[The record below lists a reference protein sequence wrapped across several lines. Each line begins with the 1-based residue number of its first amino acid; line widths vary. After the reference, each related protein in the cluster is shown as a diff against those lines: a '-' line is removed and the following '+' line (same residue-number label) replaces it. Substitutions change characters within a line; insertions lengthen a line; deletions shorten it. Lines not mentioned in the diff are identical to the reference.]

1 MATNNKTLVNTI
13 QVKNLKS
20 QICPLFVK
28 PLAGSPIYKPEG
40 GQANIQ
46 GFATLEAEDSRFDKA
61 QLEQLRRNGI
71 VDTTNLTRTIT
82 LTIIGGSGTIPADA

>member
-1 MATNNKTLVNTI
+1 MATNNKTFVNTI

-20 QICPLFVK
+20 QVCPLFVK
-28 PLAGSPIYKPEG
+28 PLANSPIYNPAG

-61 QLEQLRRNGI
+61 QLEQLRRNRV
-71 VDTTNLTRTIT
+71 VDTTSLTRQVT